1 MSISILEP
9 TLTSNTYMC
18 TTVMDFLGEDIW
30 SELLSVV
37 GKKNAEELAAKSLS
51 PGGKAFLQLNEL
63 EKNIEGSNSTL
74 KSGKLSIADVY
85 IFAATGWYASG
96 FMTKATNVQSLFNGR
111 PKLKAICTRVGQLPA
126 IKAHQHDENNT
137 VHFRQAYSMA
147 PWTSKL

>member
-1 MSISILEP
+1 
-9 TLTSNTYMC
+9 MC
-18 TTVMDFLGEDIW
+18 ITVMDFLGEDIW

-74 KSGKLSIADVY
+74 RSGKLSIADVY

-96 FMTKATNVQSLFNGR
+96 FMTKAACSGR
-111 PKLKAICTRVGQLPA
+111 
-126 IKAHQHDENNT
+126 
-137 VHFRQAYSMA
+137 
-147 PWTSKL
+147 

>member
-18 TTVMDFLGEDIW
+18 IKVMDFLGEDIW

-74 KSGKLSIADVY
+74 KMENYPLLMCIYLQHWMVRKRFPVESNERTIA
-85 IFAATGWYASG
+85 
-96 FMTKATNVQSLFNGR
+96 NGR
-111 PKLKAICTRVGQLPA
+111 PKLKAICTRVGNSPLSRLT
-126 IKAHQHDENNT
+126 NT
-137 VHFRQAYSMA
+137 TRIILFTLDKHI
-147 PWTSKL
+147 